1 MLHLR
6 GSPMSVL
13 NPTLPLPTKVPRSK
27 TLTSSPLSQL
37 LSPSFNDEGEGA
49 LVRWRRE
56 RRKNGG

>member
-1 MLHLR
+1 
-6 GSPMSVL
+6 MSVL
-13 NPTLPLPTKVPRSK
+13 NPTLPLPTEAPKCE

-49 LVRWRRE
+49 LVGWRRE